1 MLRRK
6 LFRNLFGKT
15 LRQKRYEGSKK
26 KLTLSEFVSKTDLD
40 DSYIGKIERGEKLP
54 DALTLYKIFVGRGI
68 SIDQLFND
76 MKPQFE
82 MLVKLEKR

>member
-40 DSYIGKIERGEKLP
+40 DSYIGKIERGEKL
-54 DALTLYKIFVGRGI
+54 L
-68 SIDQLFND
+68 
-76 MKPQFE
+76 
-82 MLVKLEKR
+82 